1 MKCRS
6 AGVVKLSAKMACGVS
21 PLNGCLHCG
30 QIACGQGCLWEEA
43 PGGSP
48 RYELLRAHVS
58 HDHLMRH
65 GRQPGMPCFVSLP
78 AAGKTRALHA
88 DPFSTH
94 GVPQQQCV
102 RAVPSHLHQ
111 QAGVPGWLVVIEV
124 GHLGL
129 QQGRIGCKQDVGSEW
144 ELGRRWAR
152 PAADGR
158 LQSCTPSARHT
169 ATHALPLQ
177 AALRHA
183 GRVAIRTGCP
193 GAAAH
198 KGSARCQGCRSW
210 PCQALQGQHHES

>member
-94 GVPQQQCV
+94 ACPNSSASGRCLPTCTS
-102 RAVPSHLHQ
+102 RRGSL
-111 QAGVPGWLVVIEV
+111 AG
-124 GHLGL
+124 
-129 QQGRIGCKQDVGSEW
+129 
-144 ELGRRWAR
+144 
-152 PAADGR
+152 
-158 LQSCTPSARHT
+158 
-169 ATHALPLQ
+169 
-177 AALRHA
+177 
-183 GRVAIRTGCP
+183 
-193 GAAAH
+193 
-198 KGSARCQGCRSW
+198 SW
-210 PCQALQGQHHES
+210 S